1 MSATTANSPSEYGT
15 PAFFTSGP
23 PTENVPASNF
33 GQQYNIPTFLH
44 TPMGPPPHS
53 AASVSPMPAMGHPD
67 PVIAN
72 QSPPLSSFGRDGSA
86 DVFPMSH
93 ENGIHDEALQ
103 LTDMYAKQTLN
114 LPFRSP
120 LDESVDDLDMQNL
133 VSFGTID
140 PASLS
145 PESHHQM

>member
-23 PTENVPASNF
+23 PTDNVPASNF
-33 GQQYNIPTFLH
+33 GHHYNIPPYLH

-53 AASVSPMPAMGHPD
+53 AASASPMPSMGHPD

-72 QSPPLSSFGRDGSA
+72 QSPPLSSFGRDNSG
-86 DVFPMSH
+86 DMYPMSH
-93 ENGIHDEALQ
+93 DNGMSDELQ
-103 LTDMYAKQTLN
+103 LSDLYAKQTLN

-120 LDESVDDLDMQNL
+120 IDENDDLNMQEL

-145 PESHHQM
+145 PENHHM